1 MSASSEV
8 SSKIKADWVELINE
22 QLDKLS
28 VHSPEDAKTVS
39 AALSSLVGLWG
50 EFLQGHS
57 DLRVAEAAQRVL
69 SQVQTSLPE
78 ELSEPLK
85 KRIVSIH
92 ELLAEPE
99 LYVQFPD
106 QFLQFQN
113 TVLGRIR
120 GKIEELGSIDASTI
134 SQRAAERTVQAEARA
149 EAQAMMQGRRMPS
162 PVDDAATLSEHQSHW
177 SYQIWTSFNELAA
190 THSRPQFSE
199 EEVDDMLRALGD
211 RSDADFQR
219 IFGKL
224 WELYT
229 SDPDLFADRTQII
242 NNVVLKLKLWPEIVK
257 GLPEQDIGHIKSL
270 DEIKAFFAD
279 PNSKPLLTSIK
290 KLDLSSKELW
300 VVPREF
306 GLLTGLAELDL
317 SNNQLDR
324 LPSEIG
330 NLMGLKLLSLGYN
343 RIAFL
348 PDCLLEMTRL
358 TTLHHGS
365 NMVASSPPGL
375 YENVALNLIWSR
387 LHGQLE
393 GADPELDA
401 HGVRAFFNDPENAS
415 KLEGIKVLDLNGLN
429 LKILPPEI
437 GKLKGL
443 IELNLDW
450 NDLKELPDE
459 LGLLTK
465 LEKIILSINH
475 FDLFPPV
482 LTQLKALKYL
492 SLDGNLPVGRIINN
506 SVVMMTVI
514 PPVVKE
520 TIALNWIW
528 PKIAEQ
534 LGVDVVLRNAD
545 EIKAFLSDP
554 QNEPAL
560 RNVRELNLTD
570 LDIEVVPECLTH
582 LTGLEMLFL
591 KPFIPRNFWDIPM
604 PVPSSLVESMSFNRM
619 FRTVAE
625 KLGLDAMPRG
635 SVAIREYLANEG
647 VRARLSEVAELDLSN
662 IGIRVLPQ
670 EIGLFTGLVHL
681 NLEGNLLEELPD
693 EIGSLVQLKQL
704 NVSRNM
710 LSSLPVWVGNLQ
722 ALEILNAE
730 SNKLQL
736 LPQSLADLDNLKEI
750 RLGRNPLSFLYGRVA
765 EKFKRIIML

>member
-1 MSASSEV
+1 MSASYEV
-8 SSKIKADWVELINE
+8 SSKVKADWVELIND

-28 VHSPEDAKTVS
+28 VHSPEEAKTVS
-39 AALSSLVGLWG
+39 AALSSLVSLWG

-78 ELSEPLK
+78 ELSAPLK
-85 KRIVSIH
+85 KRIESIQ
-92 ELLAEPE
+92 ELLAEPD
-99 LYVQFPD
+99 LYVQVPD
-106 QFLQFQN
+106 NFLQFQN
-113 TVLGRIR
+113 TVLDRIR

-134 SQRAAERTVQAEARA
+134 SQRAEERA
-149 EAQAMMQGRRMPS
+149 AQAAARDQAQVLMQGRRMPS
-162 PVDDAATLSEHQSHW
+162 PVDDAATLSEHQGHW
-177 SYQIWTSFNELAA
+177 SYQIYTSFNELAA
-190 THSRPQFSE
+190 SQDRPPFTE

-224 WELYT
+224 WELYA

-242 NNVVLKLKLWPEIVK
+242 NNAVLKLKLWPEIVK
-257 GLPEQDIGHIKSL
+257 GLPDQDLGHIKSL
-270 DEIKAFFAD
+270 DEIKAFLAD
-279 PNSKPLLTSIK
+279 PNSKPLLASIK

-300 VVPREF
+300 VVPREI
-306 GLLTGLAELDL
+306 GLLTGLAELEL

-343 RIAFL
+343 RITIL

-358 TTLHHGS
+358 TTLHLGT

-393 GADPELDA
+393 DADPELDA

-415 KLEGIKVLDLNGLN
+415 KLEGIKELDLNGLN

-465 LEKIILSINH
+465 LEKMILSINH

-492 SLDGNLPVGRIINN
+492 SLDGNLPVGRIVNN

-534 LGVDVVLRNAD
+534 LGVEVVLHHAD
-545 EIKAFLSDP
+545 EIKAYLSDP
-554 QNEPAL
+554 QNEPVL
-560 RNVRELNLTD
+560 RNVRNLILTD

-591 KPFIPRNFWDIPM
+591 KPFIPRSFWDIPM
-604 PVPSSLVESMSFNRM
+604 PVPSSLVASMSFNWM
-619 FRTVAE
+619 FRIVGE
-625 KLGLDAMPRG
+625 KLGLDAMPLG
-635 SVAIREYLANEG
+635 AVAIREYLANEG

-662 IGIRVLPQ
+662 SGIRVLPQ
-670 EIGLFTGLVHL
+670 EIGLFTGLVLL
-681 NLEGNLLEELPD
+681 NLEGNSLVELPE
-693 EIGSLVQLKQL
+693 EIGELAQLKQL

-710 LSSLPVWVGNLQ
+710 LQILPASLRNLQ
-722 ALEILNAE
+722 ALEVLNAE
-730 SNKLQL
+730 RNQIKTVH
-736 LPQSLADLDNLKEI
+736 QSLADLDNLKEF
-750 RLGRNPLSFLYGRVA
+750 RLGRNPMTIIFGRIAQKLSGVI
-765 EKFKRIIML
+765 KI